1 MLSKSI
7 SWDRIQNLDL
17 NNWKQQFLNLF
28 ILKIENFCLGKCQ
41 FYNCL
46 KIYPKFKFHK
56 GQ

>member
-28 ILKIENFCLGKCQ
+28 ILKIEDFCLGKCQ